1 MEWSH
6 KWQLPFN
13 IGKCKCLHIGCCNPC
28 WRYKMDGKFLDD
40 IVEEKDLGVL
50 VDKDLKFHRQTASAV
65 KKANSALGLVKKT
78 FANLDN
84 KNFPL
89 LYKSLVRPHLE
100 YGNVIWGPFYKGD
113 EEQVERV
120 QRRATKAV
128 AGLSKLPYEDRLR
141 KLNLPSLQHRR
152 RRGDMIMT
160 YKILTDK
167 VNLEKESFFTL
178 SSNRTNRGSHSL
190 KLAKKKASKDTSL
203 NKFSTRV
210 VNDWNSLPS
219 HVVMAPTTNDFK
231 SKLDEHWKT
240 EQFETPS

>member
-1 MEWSH
+1 
-6 KWQLPFN
+6 
-13 IGKCKCLHIGCCNPC
+13 
-28 WRYKMDGKFLDD
+28 MDGKFLDD

-89 LYKSLVRPHLE
+89 LYKSLVRPHME
-100 YGNVIWGPFYKGD
+100 CGNVIWGPFYKGD

-128 AGLSKLPYEDRLR
+128 AGLSKQPYEDRLR

-178 SSNRTNRGSHSL
+178 SSNRTNRGSHPL

>member
-1 MEWSH
+1 
-6 KWQLPFN
+6 
-13 IGKCKCLHIGCCNPC
+13 
-28 WRYKMDGKFLDD
+28 MDGKFLDD
-40 IVEEKDLGVL
+40 IDEEKDLGML
-50 VDKDLKFHRQTASAV
+50 IDKDLKFHRQTASAV
-65 KKANSALGLVKKT
+65 KKANSALGIVKKT
-78 FANLDN
+78 FANLDD

-128 AGLSKLPYEDRLR
+128 AGLNKQPYGDRLR
-141 KLNLPSLQHRR
+141 QLNLPSLQHRR

-160 YKILTDK
+160 YKILTEK
-167 VNLEKESFFTL
+167 VNLKKEAFLRL
-178 SSNRTNRGSHSL
+178 SSNQTNRGIHPL
-190 KLAKKKASKDTSL
+190 KMSKKKASTDTSL

-210 VNDWNSLPS
+210 VNDWNSLPT

-231 SKLDEHWKT
+231 LKLDEH
-240 EQFETPS
+240 